1 MTKKQKNDLL
11 VERDILQGGINL
23 ATAMNSVPNAED
35 IDRISDI
42 DDLLEP
48 ERSTFRM
55 TRESASVFSLS

>member
-23 ATAMNSVPNAED
+23 ANAMNSEVNQRD
-35 IDRISDI
+35 VDRISDI

-48 ERSTFRM
+48 ERSRYV
-55 TRESASVFSLS
+55 RYRDIKSQDKS